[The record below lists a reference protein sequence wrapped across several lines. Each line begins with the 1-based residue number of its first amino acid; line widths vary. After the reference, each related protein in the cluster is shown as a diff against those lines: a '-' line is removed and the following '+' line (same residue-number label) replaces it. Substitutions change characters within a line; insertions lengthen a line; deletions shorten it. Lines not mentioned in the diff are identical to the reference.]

1 MHDDNTPCAAMSSTL
16 QQGCTDWG
24 GKDSASAC
32 MWHTYLGI
40 RSMLLLWWH
49 LIQFVGGFF
58 LKQLTPNGILHLDQ
72 AKLGQNLG
80 RYTALQQLTQ
90 FRFAPALRRR

>member
-1 MHDDNTPCAAMSSTL
+1 LGDAPIMHDDNTPCAAMSSTL

-72 AKLGQNLG
+72 AKLGQN
-80 RYTALQQLTQ
+80 R
-90 FRFAPALRRR
+90 